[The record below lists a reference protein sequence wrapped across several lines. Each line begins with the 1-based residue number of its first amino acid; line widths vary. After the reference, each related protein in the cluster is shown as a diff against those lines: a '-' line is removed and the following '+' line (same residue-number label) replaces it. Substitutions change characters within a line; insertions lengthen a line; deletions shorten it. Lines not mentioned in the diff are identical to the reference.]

1 MFTASSTRSRRWT
14 TRTTVVATALML
26 MLGACTTSAKTNK
39 KAASVPQ
46 STAPAEVTVAAPVT
60 VAGPSTGAPTTT
72 VVVATTVK
80 SVTAPPTTASKS
92 PATTAAPVTTAAPK
106 PPAPNPCSG
115 VDFRNFTFDLPD
127 FGKITVT
134 NGQGERGTRDSAD
147 YAALQ
152 VRGVVAGDLGGV
164 DGNAET
170 AVFTNV
176 NTGGTG
182 QLSDVQIYSC
192 SGTTATRLT
201 SAGVGDR
208 ADDGVRGISLNG
220 DALAI
225 DRFTDAQGACCP
237 TAVVRQGFRLNGGA
251 LSPFGYP
258 AKRKYLS
265 LEDGKAE
272 VPISFLPGTS
282 GAVFFG
288 DTAVGS
294 TGGFDAAAGQ
304 KLTVSLE
311 PPYPNSGKVIIDV
324 LAGTKVLGSVE
335 SGSTKTVELPAKAHY
350 VLKPRPAT
358 AGVDAG
364 YDGEMTI
371 T

>member
-1 MFTASSTRSRRWT
+1 M
-14 TRTTVVATALML
+14 VATVLML
-26 MLGACTTSAKTNK
+26 TLGACTTSTQSAND
-39 KAASVPQ
+39 AA
-46 STAPAEVTVAAPVT
+46 TAPNNE
-60 VAGPSTGAPTTT
+60 PSTTEFAY
-72 VVVATTVK
+72 
-80 SVTAPPTTASKS
+80 SM
-92 PATTAAPVTTAAPK
+92 TAAPGTTTAPETAATTTIPPK
-106 PPAPNPCSG
+106 PRAANPCAG

-127 FGKITVT
+127 YGKVTVT

-152 VRGVVAGDLGGV
+152 VRGVVTGDFGGV
-164 DGNAET
+164 DRNANT

-182 QLSDVQIYSC
+182 QLSDVHIYSC
-192 SGTTATRLT
+192 SGTTATRIT

-208 ADDGVRGISLNG
+208 ADDGVRGISLRD
-220 DALAI
+220 DALVI

-237 TAVVRQGFRLNGGA
+237 TAVVRQGFKLNGGA
-251 LSPFGYP
+251 LTPIGDP

-265 LEDGKAE
+265 LEASQTE
-272 VPISFLPGTS
+272 VPISFLPGTT

-288 DTAVGS
+288 DTALGS

-304 KLTVSLE
+304 KFTLSLE
-311 PPYPNSGKVIIDV
+311 PPYPNNGRVIIDA
-324 LAGTKVLGSVE
+324 LMGNNLLGSVE
-335 SGSTKTVELPAKAHY
+335 SGTTTTIDLPANAHY
-350 VLKPRPAT
+350 VLKPRPA
-358 AGVDAG
+358 AGGADAG

>member
-1 MFTASSTRSRRWT
+1 M
-14 TRTTVVATALML
+14 VATALML
-26 MLGACTTSAKTNK
+26 TLGSCTTSTKAAKD
-39 KAASVPQ
+39 AASVPK
-46 STAPAEVTVAAPVT
+46 SGASAEGTAAAPVT
-60 VAGPSTGAPTTT
+60 VTSITGVPPTTAL
-72 VVVATTVK
+72 VATTVK
-80 SVTAPPTTASKS
+80 SVTAAPTTAPKPPAATAA
-92 PATTAAPVTTAAPK
+92 PATTVAPK

-127 FGKITVT
+127 FGKVTVT

-152 VRGVVAGDLGGV
+152 VRGVVAGDFGGV

-170 AVFTNV
+170 AVFTNL

-182 QLSDVQIYSC
+182 QLSDVHIYSC

-208 ADDGVRGISLNG
+208 ADDGVRGIRMKD

-251 LSPFGYP
+251 LSPVGSP

-265 LEDGKAE
+265 LEDEKSE

-288 DTAVGS
+288 DTAIGS

-304 KLTVSLE
+304 KLTLSLE
-311 PPYPNSGKVIIDV
+311 PPYPNNGNVIIDV
-324 LAGTKVLGSVE
+324 LMGDKVLGSVE
-335 SGSTKTVELPAKAHY
+335 SGATKTIDLSAKAHY

-358 AGVDAG
+358 VGADAG

>member
-1 MFTASSTRSRRWT
+1 MHAAR
-14 TRTTVVATALML
+14 VALATTALL
-26 MLGACTTSAKTNK
+26 LTLGACTTST
-39 KAASVPQ
+39 KAAKDAAAVSKNVS
-46 STAPAEVTVAAPVT
+46 STTTAADVTVAAPASV
-60 VAGPSTGAPTTT
+60 VAPTTGAPPP
-72 VVVATTVK
+72 VVTTVK
-80 SVTAPPTTASKS
+80 AV
-92 PATTAAPVTTAAPK
+92 TAAPTTVPKPPAPTAAPATTAAPK

-127 FGKITVT
+127 FGKVTVT

-152 VRGVVAGDLGGV
+152 VRGVIAGDFGGV

-192 SGTTATRLT
+192 SGTTATRLA

-208 ADDGVRGISLNG
+208 ADDGVRGVSLKD

-251 LSPFGYP
+251 LSPVGSP
-258 AKRKYLS
+258 AKRKYFS
-265 LEDGKAE
+265 LEADKSE

-288 DTAVGS
+288 DTAIGS

-304 KLTVSLE
+304 KLTLSLE
-311 PPYPNSGKVIIDV
+311 PPYPNNGNVMIDV
-324 LAGTKVLGSVE
+324 LMGDKVLGSVE
-335 SGSTKTVELPAKAHY
+335 SGTVKTIDLPAKAHY

-358 AGVDAG
+358 AGADAG

>member
-1 MFTASSTRSRRWT
+1 MFTANPNRRT
-14 TRTTVVATALML
+14 ARAMTVAIAFML
-26 MLGACTTSAKTNK
+26 TLGACATSTKATKNTVPTTDSPTTASA
-39 KAASVPQ
+39 
-46 STAPAEVTVAAPVT
+46 AAPVT
-60 VAGPSTGAPTTT
+60 STAPTAGPPTTP
-72 VVVATTVK
+72 VATTVK
-80 SVTAPPTTASKS
+80 SVTAPPTTTAKPPTTKP
-92 PATTAAPVTTAAPK
+92 PATTAAPK

-152 VRGVVAGDLGGV
+152 VRGVVAGDFGGV

-182 QLSDVQIYSC
+182 QLSDVHIYSC
-192 SGTTATRLT
+192 SGTTATRLV

-208 ADDGVRGISLNG
+208 ADDGVRAISMKD

-225 DRFTDAQGACCP
+225 DRFTDAEGACCP
-237 TAVVRQGFRLNGGA
+237 MAVVRQGFRLNGGA
-251 LSPFGYP
+251 LTPFGYP

-265 LEDGKAE
+265 LEAGKSE

-304 KLTVSLE
+304 KLTLSLE
-311 PPYPNSGKVIIDV
+311 PPYPNNGNVIIDV
-324 LAGTKVLGSVE
+324 LMSDKVLGSVE
-335 SGSTKTVELPAKAHY
+335 SGGTKTIDLPAKGHY
-350 VLKPRPAT
+350 VLRPRPST
-358 AGVDAG
+358 AGADAG

>member
-1 MFTASSTRSRRWT
+1 MHAARVTLVT
-14 TRTTVVATALML
+14 TALLL
-26 MLGACTTSAKTNK
+26 MLGACTTSTRAAKDT
-39 KAASVPQ
+39 AAVPKNVQ
-46 STAPAEVTVAAPVT
+46 STTTLADVTVAAPAS
-60 VAGPSTGAPTTT
+60 VAAPTTGAPTP
-72 VVVATTVK
+72 VVTTVK
-80 SVTAPPTTASKS
+80 AV
-92 PATTAAPVTTAAPK
+92 TAAPTTVPKPPGPTAAPATTAAPK

-134 NGQGERGTRDSAD
+134 NGQGERGTRDSIE

-152 VRGVVAGDLGGV
+152 VRGVVAGDFGGV

-182 QLSDVQIYSC
+182 QLSDVHIYSC
-192 SGTTATRLT
+192 AGTTATRLT

-208 ADDGVRGISLNG
+208 ADDGVRGISIKD

-225 DRFTDAQGACCP
+225 DRFTDAQGSCCP

-251 LSPFGYP
+251 LSSVGSP

-265 LEDGKAE
+265 LEAEKSE

-288 DTAVGS
+288 DTAIGS

-304 KLTVSLE
+304 KLTLSLE
-311 PPYPNSGKVIIDV
+311 PPYPNNGNVMIDV
-324 LAGTKVLGSVE
+324 LMGDKVLGSVE
-335 SGSTKTVELPAKAHY
+335 SGATKTIDLPAKAHY

-358 AGVDAG
+358 AGADAG

>member
-1 MFTASSTRSRRWT
+1 M
-14 TRTTVVATALML
+14 VVVTALML
-26 MLGACTTSAKTNK
+26 TLGACTTST
-39 KAASVPQ
+39 KAAKNAT
-46 STAPAEVTVAAPVT
+46 TAPAEVTVASPVT
-60 VAGPSTGAPTTT
+60 VATPTAGAPTTP
-72 VVVATTVK
+72 VATTVK
-80 SVTAPPTTASKS
+80 S
-92 PATTAAPVTTAAPK
+92 TTAAPTTAPQPAATTAVQATTAAPK
-106 PPAPNPCSG
+106 PPAPNPCSA

-127 FGKITVT
+127 FGKVTVT
-134 NGQGERGTRDSAD
+134 NGQGERGTRDSTD

-152 VRGVVAGDLGGV
+152 VRGVIAGDFGGV

-182 QLSDVQIYSC
+182 QLSDVHIYSC
-192 SGTTATRLT
+192 SATTATRLA

-208 ADDGVRGISLNG
+208 ADDGVRGISMKD

-251 LSPFGYP
+251 LSPVGSP

-265 LEDGKAE
+265 LEAGNTE
-272 VPISFLPGTS
+272 IPISFLPGTS

-294 TGGFDAAAGQ
+294 TGGFDAGAGQ
-304 KLTVSLE
+304 KLTLSLE
-311 PPYPNSGKVIIDV
+311 PPYPNNGTVIID
-324 LAGTKVLGSVE
+324 LLMGDKVLGSVE
-335 SGSTKTVELPAKAHY
+335 SGTTKTIDLPAKAHY

-358 AGVDAG
+358 AGADAG

>member
-1 MFTASSTRSRRWT
+1 M
-14 TRTTVVATALML
+14 VAAVLML
-26 MLGACTTSAKTNK
+26 TLGACSTSTKADQ
-39 KAASVPQ
+39 KAASVPK
-46 STAPAEVTVAAPVT
+46 SSAPVEGTVAVPT
-60 VAGPSTGAPTTT
+60 TGASATTA
-72 VVVATTVK
+72 VATTVK
-80 SVTAPPTTASKS
+80 SVTAAPTTS
-92 PATTAAPVTTAAPK
+92 PKPAATTAAPTTTAAVK

-127 FGKITVT
+127 YGKITVT

-152 VRGVVAGDLGGV
+152 VRGVVAGDFGGV

-182 QLSDVQIYSC
+182 QLSDVHIYSC

-208 ADDGVRGISLNG
+208 ADDGVRGISIKD

-237 TAVVRQGFRLNGGA
+237 TAVVRQGFRLSGGA

-304 KLTVSLE
+304 KLTLSLE
-311 PPYPNSGKVIIDV
+311 PPYPNNGTVFIDV
-324 LAGTKVLGSVE
+324 LMGAKVLGSVE
-335 SGSTKTVELPAKAHY
+335 SGATKTIELPATAHY
-350 VLKPRPAT
+350 MLKLRPST
-358 AGVDAG
+358 AGADAG

-371 T
+371 S

>member
-1 MFTASSTRSRRWT
+1 MFTASSTRSNR
-14 TRTTVVATALML
+14 RTTHTARVAIALML
-26 MLGACTTSAKTNK
+26 TLGACTTST
-39 KAASVPQ
+39 KAAKDAT
-46 STAPAEVTVAAPVT
+46 TAPAEVTVASPVT
-60 VAGPSTGAPTTT
+60 VAAPITGSPTTPQVTTTDKAVTAAPTTAPKPA
-72 VVVATTVK
+72 ATN
-80 SVTAPPTTASKS
+80 APT
-92 PATTAAPVTTAAPK
+92 TTAAPK

-127 FGKITVT
+127 YGKITVT

-152 VRGVVAGDLGGV
+152 VRGVVAGDFGGV

-201 SAGVGDR
+201 SAGGGDR
-208 ADDGVRGISLNG
+208 ADDGVRGISIRD

-251 LSPFGYP
+251 LSPIGSP

-265 LEDGKAE
+265 LEAGKTE

-304 KLTVSLE
+304 KLTLSLE
-311 PPYPNSGKVIIDV
+311 PPYPNNGTVIID
-324 LAGTKVLGSVE
+324 LLMGDKVLGSVE
-335 SGSTKTVELPAKAHY
+335 SGTTKTIELPAKAHY

-358 AGVDAG
+358 AGADAG

>member
-1 MFTASSTRSRRWT
+1 MFTASSTHANRQ
-14 TRTTVVATALML
+14 TARAAMVTAALVL
-26 MLGACTTSAKTNK
+26 TLGGCTTST
-39 KAASVPQ
+39 KAAKEATTVP
-46 STAPAEVTVAAPVT
+46 ADVTVATPPT
-60 VAGPSTGAPTTT
+60 PPTTSAPTTT
-72 VVVATTVK
+72 PVATTVK
-80 SVTAPPTTASKS
+80 SVTAAPTTSPKQAAATAA
-92 PATTAAPVTTAAPK
+92 PATTAAPR

-115 VDFRNFTFDLPD
+115 IDFRNFTFDLPD
-127 FGKITVT
+127 FGKVTVT

-152 VRGVVAGDLGGV
+152 VRGVVAGDFGGV

-182 QLSDVQIYSC
+182 QLSDVHIYSC
-192 SGTTATRLT
+192 SGTIATRLT

-208 ADDGVRGISLNG
+208 ADDGVRGISMKG

-251 LSPFGYP
+251 LSPVGSP

-265 LEDGKAE
+265 LEAGNTE

-304 KLTVSLE
+304 KLTLSLE
-311 PPYPNSGKVIIDV
+311 PAYPDNGTVTIDV
-324 LAGTKVLGSVE
+324 LMGNKVLGSVE
-335 SGSTKTVELPAKAHY
+335 SGATKTIELPAKAHY

-358 AGVDAG
+358 AGADAG